1 MHYVFDVRE
10 VARDIDIANMNDRCA
25 PTLPNG
31 RDLTSEIRQDE
42 SIALPAA
49 DAARGTFTRHPY
61 AGGSRKPHQAKLKWR
76 PRLTV

>member
-1 MHYVFDVRE
+1 MERCPCHKNETTCPDAIGSSYLVDRKVM
-10 VARDIDIANMNDRCA
+10 VA
-25 PTLPNG
+25 T
-31 RDLTSEIRQDE
+31 
-42 SIALPAA
+42 IALPAA